1 MSASYD
7 DLDPAWK
14 PIALAITALL
24 EKRGVRCV
32 YAEGVRNLAK
42 QQSVFKAGH
51 SRCDGIKNISLHQA
65 RLACD
70 WVALDEKGN
79 RTWDYVK
86 YHKTYKA
93 IRDAILECGGE
104 AGATWMGG
112 SQFLAVGL
120 GWDPPHGQ
128 IKV

>member
-1 MSASYD
+1 MTAIFD

-14 PIALAITALL
+14 PTALAIDADL
-24 EKRGVRCV
+24 KAQGIRCV
-32 YAEGVRNLAK
+32 YAEGVRDLSK
-42 QQSVFKAGH
+42 QQAVFKAGN
-51 SRCDGIKNISLHQA
+51 SKCDGIRNISLHQA

-86 YHKTYKA
+86 YATTYKA
-93 IRDAILECGGE
+93 IRDTIIKHGGE
-104 AGATWMGG
+104 AGGSWMSG
-112 SQFLAVGL
+112 SKFASVGL